1 MQALLIAPTI
11 NWTFVV
17 FVNTPSVPEMVRL
30 YAPGTVKPVVSTF
43 TVEFGDE
50 LVTVGDE
57 KVAVAPAGSPDATL
71 RVTVPM

>member
-1 MQALLIAPTI
+1 
-11 NWTFVV
+11 
-17 FVNTPSVPEMVRL
+17 MVRL
-30 YAPGTVKPVVSTF
+30 YAPGVVKPVVSTF

-71 RVTVPM
+71 RITVPI